1 MHPGLQVTPDGPNVD
16 KSRLADCY
24 GIRHGLLLF
33 RWLSKPGHHTAG
45 AAADA
50 KANVLQDF
58 FSAES
63 LLRSWGGLTAA

>member
-1 MHPGLQVTPDGPNVD
+1 MD

>member
-1 MHPGLQVTPDGPNVD
+1 MHLELQVTPDGPNVD